1 MKVNEIIQ
9 AAAELIGDNVAEE
22 VKAYI
27 EEGSGEAAL
36 PKELLRCFNVV
47 EHELAVD
54 FLPLKTEEQ
63 METDTGAIAYET
75 LSKKAVQIVKVLDEW
90 GMAVRYDTYGS
101 YFKTRVGKVTVVYT
115 YEPEE
120 KAFGEESDFQ
130 RVASK
135 RLFAYGIAAEYC
147 LKAGLYDEASVW
159 DKKYKEAIEAAYK
172 QSPGK
177 NIRRRLWL

>member
-1 MKVNEIIQ
+1 MKVNEMII
-9 AAAELIGDNVAEE
+9 AAAELIGDNAATA
-22 VKAYI
+22 VKTYL
-27 EEGSGEAAL
+27 ESGAGDEAL
-36 PKELLRCFNVV
+36 TNELLRCFNVI

-54 FLPLKTEEQ
+54 FLPIKTEETV
-63 METDTGAIAYET
+63 ETDTGAIVYNA

-90 GMAVRYDTYGS
+90 GMAVRYDTYGE
-101 YFKTRVGKVTVVYT
+101 YLKTRVGKVTVVYT

-120 KAFGEESDFQ
+120 KSLGGESDFQ

-135 RLFAYGIAAEYC
+135 RLFAYGMAAEYC
-147 LKAGLYDEASVW
+147 LKAGLYDEAAVW
-159 DKKYKEAIEAAYK
+159 DKKYKEAVEAAYK